1 MFFLQWKAINEKSR
15 EVTTVHSVQS
25 GKSKYVTQ
33 LEVHFVYFTIKT
45 DTKLKI
51 LPVAQQLLKVVLHPL
66 TIFQS
71 DVHFS

>member
-25 GKSKYVTQ
+25 GKSKYVPQ

-51 LPVAQQLLKVVLHPL
+51 LPVVQQLLKVVLHPL